1 MRFSRFLIVIN
12 CIFIFALPLKAQN
25 KDNVVL
31 LKTILIDISKKHDV
45 NFSYIEEE
53 IAVFKLIPPSNNLTL
68 EEKLNY
74 ISTKTQLKFEFIS
87 DKYISIINNQ
97 KLDKPLCGY
106 LLDEDT
112 KEPIIGAI
120 VQIVKTNNN
129 TITND
134 LGYFEIDLKS
144 ANEIEISHLNYK
156 TKLIPSAFLYVE
168 NCPTVFLKSITYN
181 LEPIITH
188 VYLTK
193 GIAKKRDGTFEIKPK
208 KIGQLP
214 GLTEPDVFQTM
225 QQIPGIT
232 SPDESI
238 SNTSVRGGTHD
249 QNLFLWNGIR
259 LYQTAHFFG
268 LISSL
273 NPNLAHKIN
282 IAKNG
287 TSAFYG
293 DGVSSSVLISTH
305 TDSIENTT
313 GAIGLNL
320 INADFYS
327 KIKTSKKSNIE
338 ISGRRSYTDFIT
350 SPTYNSYFDKIF
362 QNTIVTN
369 YFDNQNIQ
377 YNSDEEFYFYDFTAQ
392 YHQKIK
398 QETDL
403 FIDVLSISNV
413 LDVLQ
418 TKTENNITTSKYSCL
433 EQQTYGANALLKTN
447 WNAKNSSEISVYA
460 SYYNINSENESI
472 ENNQIFNQENT
483 ILDTGIKLQ
492 NSHVLSDK
500 FTFLNGY
507 HFNEIGV
514 RNVDIVNTPVFSRK
528 IKEVLKNHALITE
541 LNYLS
546 NNNNLNSRIGFRYNY
561 IQEFSAFIFEPR
573 IQLNYKITPFLQ
585 LEVMGERKHQT
596 TSQIVDLQQDF
607 LGIEKRRWTLSNN
620 ADIPI
625 IKSSQASIGF
635 SLNKNNWLL
644 TLENF
649 YKKVDGI
656 TSMSQGFQNQYE
668 FEKTNGNFTVY
679 GTEFLIQKQLK
690 PITAWISYT
699 FQENNYEFKTF
710 VPNTFPN
717 NFEIKHNVKSALI
730 SDFNHIK
737 LALGAQW
744 FTGKPTTL
752 PSSSTPIYT
761 DPETPTVSYQ
771 EPNSS
776 NLDDYFQVNFSGSYA
791 FNLSKKSKLNFGF
804 SIQNIFDNKTSI
816 NQHYR
821 INNNTNLVEEVNTY
835 SLERT
840 FNGFVR
846 FSL

>member
-1 MRFSRFLIVIN
+1 MNYNRFLIIISLFV
-12 CIFIFALPLKAQN
+12 FVLPLRAQDKGN
-25 KDNVVL
+25 AVL
-31 LKTILIDISKKHDV
+31 LKTIFENISKKHQV
-45 NFSYIEEE
+45 SFNYIEEE
-53 IAVFKLIPPSNNLTL
+53 IAVFKLVPPSNSLTL
-68 EEKLNY
+68 QEKLNY
-74 ISTKTQLKFEFIS
+74 ITEKTQLKFEFIS
-87 DKYISIINNQ
+87 KKYISVINNQ
-97 KLDKPLCGY
+97 KLDKPLCGF
-106 LLDEDT
+106 LLDEET
-112 KEPIIGAI
+112 KEPIIGAFL
-120 VQIVKTNNN
+120 QITATNST

-134 LGYFEIDLKS
+134 LGYFELNVKS
-144 ANEIEISHLNYK
+144 ANDIEISHLNYK
-156 TKLIPSAFLYVE
+156 TKLVQSTFLYVE
-168 NCPTVFLKSITYN
+168 NCPKIYLKSIIN
-181 LEPIITH
+181 DLEPVVTT

-193 GIAKKRDGTFEIKPK
+193 GITKRKDGTFEIKPK

-225 QQIPGIT
+225 QQIPGINAT
-232 SPDESI
+232 DENI

-259 LYQTAHFFG
+259 LYQTGHFFG

-305 TDSIENTT
+305 TDSIENTR

-320 INADFYS
+320 INADFYT
-327 KIKTSKKSNIE
+327 KVKTSKKSNIE
-338 ISGRRSYTDFIT
+338 ISGRRSYTDLVT
-350 SPTYNSYFDKIF
+350 SPTYTNYFNKIF

-369 YFDNQNIQ
+369 YFDNQNIK
-377 YNSDEEFYFYDFTAQ
+377 YNSDEDFYFYDFTAQ

-398 QETDL
+398 RKTDL
-403 FIDVLSISNV
+403 FIDILSISNV

-418 TKTENNITTSKYSCL
+418 TKTENSITTSKYSCL
-433 EQQTYGANALLKTN
+433 EQQTYGANALLKTD
-447 WNAKNSSEISVYA
+447 WNAKNSSEISIYA

-472 ENNQIFNQENT
+472 ESNQIFNQENT

-507 HFNEIGV
+507 QFNEIGV
-514 RNVDIVNTPVFSRK
+514 RNVDIVNTPIFSRK
-528 IKEVLKNHALITE
+528 IKEVLKNHALIAE
-541 LNYLS
+541 LKYRSS
-546 NNNNLNSRIGFRYNY
+546 NDKFNGRIGFRQNY
-561 IQEFSAFIFEPR
+561 IQEFSTFIFEPR
-573 IQLNYKITPFLQ
+573 VQLNYKFTPFFQ
-585 LEVMGERKHQT
+585 LEIMGESKHQT

-620 ADIPI
+620 KDIPI
-625 IKSSQASIGF
+625 VKSNQASLGF
-635 SLNKNNWLL
+635 SFNKNNWLL

-668 FEKTNGNFTVY
+668 FVKTNGNYTVY
-679 GTEFLIQKQLK
+679 GTEFLIQKQFR

-699 FQENNYEFKTF
+699 FQENNYDFKTL
-710 VPNTFPN
+710 NTTAFPN
-717 NFEIKHNVKSALI
+717 NFEIKHTIKSAII
-730 SDFNHIK
+730 SDFKNIK
-737 LALGAQW
+737 LAIGAQW

-752 PSSSTPIYT
+752 PISTTPIYT
-761 DPETPTVSYQ
+761 DPETPTVGYQ
-771 EPNSS
+771 SPNSS
-776 NLDDYFQVNFSGSYA
+776 NLEDYFQVNFSGAYA
-791 FNLSKKSKLNFGF
+791 FNIGKKSTLNLGF
-804 SIQNIFDNKTSI
+804 SIQNVLNNKTSI

-821 INNNTNLVEEVNTY
+821 INNNTNVVEQINTF

-840 FNGFVR
+840 PNAFLR
-846 FSL
+846 FTF

>member
-1 MRFSRFLIVIN
+1 MNYNRFLIIISLFV
-12 CIFIFALPLKAQN
+12 FVLPLRAQDKGN
-25 KDNVVL
+25 AVL
-31 LKTILIDISKKHDV
+31 LKTIFENISKKHQV
-45 NFSYIEEE
+45 SFNYIEEE
-53 IAVFKLIPPSNNLTL
+53 IAVFKLVPPSNSLTL
-68 EEKLNY
+68 QEKLNY
-74 ISTKTQLKFEFIS
+74 ITEKTQLKFEFIS
-87 DKYISIINNQ
+87 KKYISVINNQ
-97 KLDKPLCGY
+97 KLDKPLCGF
-106 LLDEDT
+106 LLDEET
-112 KEPIIGAI
+112 KEPIIGAFL
-120 VQIVKTNNN
+120 QITATNST

-134 LGYFEIDLKS
+134 LGYFELNVKS
-144 ANEIEISHLNYK
+144 ANDIEISHLNYK
-156 TKLIPSAFLYVE
+156 TKLVQSTFLYVE
-168 NCPTVFLKSITYN
+168 NCPKIYLKSIIN
-181 LEPIITH
+181 DLEPVVTT

-193 GIAKKRDGTFEIKPK
+193 GITKRKDGTFEIKPK

-225 QQIPGIT
+225 QQIPGINAT
-232 SPDESI
+232 DENI

-259 LYQTAHFFG
+259 LYQTGHFFG

-305 TDSIENTT
+305 TDSIENTR

-320 INADFYS
+320 INADFYT
-327 KIKTSKKSNIE
+327 KVKTSKKSNIE
-338 ISGRRSYTDFIT
+338 ISGRRSYTDLVT
-350 SPTYNSYFDKIF
+350 SPTYTNYFNKIF

-369 YFDNQNIQ
+369 YFDNQNIK
-377 YNSDEEFYFYDFTAQ
+377 YNSDEDFYFYDFTAQ

-398 QETDL
+398 RKTDL
-403 FIDVLSISNV
+403 FIDILSISNV

-418 TKTENNITTSKYSCL
+418 TKTENGITTSKYSCL
-433 EQQTYGANALLKTN
+433 EQQTYGANASLKTD
-447 WNAKNSSEISVYA
+447 WNAKNSSEISIYA

-472 ENNQIFNQENT
+472 ESNQIFNQENT

-507 HFNEIGV
+507 QFNEIGV
-514 RNVDIVNTPVFSRK
+514 RNVDIVNTPIFSRK
-528 IKEVLKNHALITE
+528 IKEVLKNHALIAE
-541 LNYLS
+541 LKYRSS
-546 NNNNLNSRIGFRYNY
+546 NDKFNGRIGFRQNY
-561 IQEFSAFIFEPR
+561 IQEFSTFIFEPR
-573 IQLNYKITPFLQ
+573 VQLNYKFTPFFQ
-585 LEVMGERKHQT
+585 LEIMGESKHQT

-620 ADIPI
+620 KDIPI
-625 IKSSQASIGF
+625 VKSNQASLGF
-635 SLNKNNWLL
+635 SFNKNNWLL

-668 FEKTNGNFTVY
+668 FVKTNGNYTVY
-679 GTEFLIQKQLK
+679 GTEFLIQKQFR

-699 FQENNYEFKTF
+699 FQENNYDFKTL
-710 VPNTFPN
+710 NTTAFPN
-717 NFEIKHNVKSALI
+717 NFEIKHTIKSAII
-730 SDFNHIK
+730 SDFKNIK
-737 LALGAQW
+737 LAIGAQW

-752 PSSSTPIYT
+752 PISTTPIYT
-761 DPETPTVSYQ
+761 DPETPTVGYQ
-771 EPNSS
+771 SPNSS
-776 NLDDYFQVNFSGSYA
+776 NLEDYFQVNFSGAYA
-791 FNLSKKSKLNFGF
+791 FNIGKKSTLNLGF
-804 SIQNIFDNKTSI
+804 SIQNVLNNKTSI

-821 INNNTNLVEEVNTY
+821 INNNTNVVEQINTF

-840 FNGFVR
+840 PNAFLR
-846 FSL
+846 FTF